1 MAPLGYIEVL
11 DPKGRVS
18 ERHPIEAFP
27 LTIGRAYT
35 NHIILDDPFVC
46 PEHVA
51 ITQSEMG
58 RLVIDDLGSLNGLR
72 AADDGKAVKSLPLH
86 SGGKFRIGH
95 TTLRYCTAVTPV
107 AATQFDRIDFFSRL
121 ASPYMALG
129 AGGLVLLGLA
139 LDFFL
144 GSVERVTPL
153 RVITEPLVTISMMA
167 VWAGIW
173 SFVSRIVFGRLYY
186 VQHFLIT
193 CAAMLASLVFNES
206 SEWLEF
212 FAPAS
217 HAIWAA
223 SVFGSA
229 AILAVSVFGHLG
241 YASGMRWTSRLYA
254 GLLVSMAV
262 IGISAITEY
271 ASREKFSTVM
281 EYSGIV
287 KPLDSRFLPA
297 RSLEQFMTRTRSMRT
312 ELDQLMQKAQAAQR

>member
-1 MAPLGYIEVL
+1 MAPLGYIEIL

-18 ERHPIEAFP
+18 VRHPIDAFP
-27 LTIGRAYT
+27 VTIGRGYT
-35 NHIILDDPFVC
+35 NQIILDDPYVC
-46 PEHVA
+46 PEHVT

-58 RLVIDDLGSLNGLR
+58 RLVVDDLGSVNGLR
-72 AADDGKAVKSLPLH
+72 TADDGKTVKNLPLH

-107 AATQFDRIDFFSRL
+107 AATQIDRIDLFSRL
-121 ASPYMALG
+121 ASPYIALA
-129 AGGLVLLGLA
+129 AGVVVLLALA

-144 GSVERVTPL
+144 ANIDRVTVL
-153 RVITEPLVTISMMA
+153 RVITEPLVAISMMA

-186 VQHFLIT
+186 AQHFLIT
-193 CAAMLASLVFNES
+193 CAAMLVSLFFNES

-212 FAPAS
+212 LVPNS
-217 HAIWAA
+217 HAVWAA

-229 AILAVSVFGHLG
+229 AILAVSVFAHLS

-262 IGISAITEY
+262 IGVSAITEY
-271 ASREKFSTVM
+271 ANREKFSTVM
-281 EYSGIV
+281 EYSGVV
-287 KPLDSRFLPA
+287 KPMDARFLPA
-297 RSLEQFMTRTRSMRT
+297 RSLDQFMSRTAPLKK
-312 ELDQLMQKAQAAQR
+312 ELDQLLQKAQTTQR